1 MMKMW
6 RLARAEGSEENHEYF
21 KFLQNEKEGSLPC
34 LPISLTH
41 TATRP
46 CQTLLTE
53 PAIVGVQVFLMQQN
67 V

>member
-21 KFLQNEKEGSLPC
+21 KFLQNEKEGSLLC

-41 TATRP
+41 TASRP
-46 CQTLLTE
+46 RQTLLHS
-53 PAIVGVQVFLMQQN
+53 PNMP
-67 V
+67 